1 MSKQSASCQKRL
13 RRKGCKPRTTSRT
26 TLTAP
31 LARVGGGTLCSY
43 TVGALPILNQ
53 MLKEVRLE
61 EFLREHLPKEDG
73 RTKLPTAKTLLVLLR
88 NVLVSREPIYGVGE
102 WAARHAP
109 DLFGLSPQ
117 DVQRLNDDRVGRAL
131 DRLFLA
137 DVPSLV
143 LAVAG
148 HVVRKFHIS
157 LDELHNDSTSIAFFG
172 AYSRADEEKRYLGR
186 PTLAITFG
194 HSKDHRPD
202 LKQLLYILTV
212 TRDGGVPIHFR
223 AQSGNVTD
231 DTTHR
236 DTWDLLCQLAGRRDF
251 LYVAD
256 SKLATS
262 DNMRHIACH
271 GGRFLSVLPR
281 TRAEDAVF
289 RTQLREGQVVWE
301 PIWDK
306 QDEEGQLLD
315 RFSIFPEST
324 VTAEGFRL
332 VWYHSTRKAEL
343 DAAARAHKIDRAL
356 RRLGQLRRKLAS
368 PRTRYRQADKVQK
381 AVEDVLRECDTEG
394 WIQVEILPHEEETYR
409 QAKPGRPGK
418 DTRYV
423 RQVKTRL
430 ELRYEID
437 IARVSEAGT
446 SDGVFPLV
454 SNVTD
459 LSPREL
465 LFAYKR
471 QPTIEKRF
479 SQLKTDFA
487 VAPVYLKE
495 VRRIQ
500 ALLCVYFFAL
510 LIEALLERELRR
522 AMQREEI
529 EWLPM
534 YPEGRPC
541 RWPTARRLIDLFES
555 VQRHVLTQGKR
566 PPQLTVTEL
575 SHLQRKL
582 LTLLALPATNYG
594 R

>member
-1 MSKQSASCQKRL
+1 
-13 RRKGCKPRTTSRT
+13 
-26 TLTAP
+26 
-31 LARVGGGTLCSY
+31 
-43 TVGALPILNQ
+43 
-53 MLKEVRLE
+53 
-61 EFLREHLPKEDG
+61 
-73 RTKLPTAKTLLVLLR
+73 
-88 NVLVSREPIYGVGE
+88 
-102 WAARHAP
+102 
-109 DLFGLSPQ
+109 
-117 DVQRLNDDRVGRAL
+117 
-131 DRLFLA
+131 
-137 DVPSLV
+137 
-143 LAVAG
+143 
-148 HVVRKFHIS
+148 
-157 LDELHNDSTSIAFFG
+157 
-172 AYSRADEEKRYLGR
+172 
-186 PTLAITFG
+186 
-194 HSKDHRPD
+194 
-202 LKQLLYILTV
+202 
-212 TRDGGVPIHFR
+212 
-223 AQSGNVTD
+223 
-231 DTTHR
+231 
-236 DTWDLLCQLAGRRDF
+236 LAGRRDF

-289 RTQLREGQVVWE
+289 RKQLREGQAVWE

-306 QDEEGQLLD
+306 QDEDGQLLD
-315 RFSIFPEST
+315 RFSICPEST

-343 DAAARAHKIDRAL
+343 DAAARAHKIDRVL
-356 RRLGQLRRKLAS
+356 QRLGQLRQRLAS
-368 PRTRYRQADKVQK
+368 PRTRYRQADKVRK
-381 AVEDVLRECDTEG
+381 AVEDVLRECDAEG
-394 WIQVEILPHEEETYR
+394 WIQVEILPREEETYR
-409 QAKPGRPGK
+409 QAKRGRPGK

-437 IARVSEAGT
+437 IAGVSEAGT

-459 LSPREL
+459 LSSREL

-522 AMQREEI
+522 AMQREAI

-555 VQRHVLTQGKR
+555 VQRHMLTQGKR
-566 PPQLTVTEL
+566 PPELMVTEL

-582 LTLLALPATNYG
+582 LKLLALPANNYG